1 MEQVKSGKLVLA
13 FCWAHV
19 RRDFVRVGKGYP
31 EQKTW
36 ALQWLGRIS
45 QIYHLNRERL
55 RHAPETAEFATA
67 DACLREHVGS
77 IAADRDAELAD
88 DQLREPCRI
97 ALVSLREHWS
107 GLTLFVDDP
116 RIPLDN
122 NYGERQ
128 IRGPTVGRKN
138 YYGSGAL
145 WAGRLAVMM
154 FSIFSTLALWKINS
168 RAWLSWYFEACANN
182 GGKAPADPELFLPW
196 NLSEIRLTELRNTKI
211 DSDSNTS

>member
-1 MEQVKSGKLVLA
+1 MPRS
-13 FCWAHV
+13 
-19 RRDFVRVGKGYP
+19 VRVGKGYP

-36 ALQWLGRIS
+36 ALQWLGRIR
-45 QIYHLNRERL
+45 QLYHLNRERL

-67 DACLREHVGS
+67 DAC
-77 IAADRDAELAD
+77 
-88 DQLREPCRI
+88 
-97 ALVSLREHWS
+97 LREHWS

-128 IRGPTVGRKN
+128 IRGPAVGRKN

-145 WAGRLAVMM
+145 WAGRLAVMI
-154 FSIFSTLALWKINS
+154 FSIFSTLVLWKINS
-168 RAWLSWYFEACANN
+168 REWLSWYFEACANN

-196 NLSEIRLTELRNTKI
+196 NLSEIRLTELQNTKI

>member
-1 MEQVKSGKLVLA
+1 MCSSDLSVP
-13 FCWAHV
+13 
-19 RRDFVRVGKGYP
+19 VGKGYP

-36 ALQWLGRIS
+36 ALQWLGRIR
-45 QIYHLNRERL
+45 QLYHLNRERL

-88 DQLREPCRI
+88 DQLREPCRK

-116 RIPLDN
+116 GIPLDN

-138 YYGSGAL
+138 YYGSSNVAL
-145 WAGRLAVMM
+145 
-154 FSIFSTLALWKINS
+154 T
-168 RAWLSWYFEACANN
+168 
-182 GGKAPADPELFLPW
+182 
-196 NLSEIRLTELRNTKI
+196 
-211 DSDSNTS
+211 TSPMRMK